1 MKKTLYLIGI
11 FALVLSFTACNKVEA
26 DKDVDNSINKMK
38 QFNELFDKFYEDGVI
53 SKEAKDDKE
62 ESEFDQLKAVANE
75 YYEIINK
82 INNQIKEDKENVE
95 RGKESNNY
103 EEAYKKALDDR
114 KADIEEATKAF
125 EANLNKIEP
134 IEVDIVLE
142 EEIETDDSE
151 ELENETE
158 IE

>member
-11 FALVLSFTACNKVEA
+11 IILALSITSCNKVEA

-38 QFNELFDKFYEDGVI
+38 QFNELFDKLYEDGVI
-53 SKEAKDDKE
+53 SKEAEDKE
-62 ESEFDQLKAVANE
+62 DSEFDQLKALAND
-75 YYEIINK
+75 YYEIINS

-95 RGKESNNY
+95 RGKKSNNY

-114 KADIEEATKAF
+114 KTDIEKVTKAF
-125 EANLNKIEP
+125 EANLNKIIEP
-134 IEVDIVLE
+134 MEVDIVLE
-142 EEIETDDSE
+142 EAIIENTEEIEVD
-151 ELENETE
+151 TE